1 MSRWTDWYWKWWL
14 IIAIGLGFVVPEFWS
29 LYDGDPQTQPLTNW
43 TVARGLGELAAVVGL
58 FLALHFGIR
67 EIQRRRKF

>member
-1 MSRWTDWYWKWWL
+1 MRRWTTWYWKWWL

-29 LYDGDPQTQPLTNW
+29 LWDGDPKTEPLTNW
-43 TVARGLGELAAVVGL
+43 TVQRGLGELAAVVGL